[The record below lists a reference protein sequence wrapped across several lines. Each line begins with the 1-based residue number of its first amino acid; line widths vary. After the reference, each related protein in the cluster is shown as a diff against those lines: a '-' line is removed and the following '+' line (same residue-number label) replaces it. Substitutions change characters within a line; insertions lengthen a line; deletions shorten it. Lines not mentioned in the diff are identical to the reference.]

1 MRFKGTTVLLTHS
14 QSFLE
19 HWQTRILHVE
29 AGNGPAVTFRSSHL
43 VGVDL
48 TLFVSG
54 SGAGNLVGLAVAKRT
69 VFSLLVGLR
78 PKPLLFFLDSDFF
91 LFLFIYFNF

>member
-14 QSFLE
+14 QSFLK
-19 HWQTRILHVE
+19 HRQTRILHVE
-29 AGNGPAVTFRSSHL
+29 AGNGPVVRFQSSHL

-54 SGAGNLVGLAVAKRT
+54 SGAGNFGGSSRC
-69 VFSLLVGLR
+69 
-78 PKPLLFFLDSDFF
+78 
-91 LFLFIYFNF
+91 